1 MSREEKSDVTQ
12 SQICEIV
19 VLDGIFTKIKSKKSL
34 LPIIILL
41 LLVKVGLFW
50 WLYTFPSKIGLD
62 CNVSDPGLF
71 QKDLFGIRHRRIAL
85 LHQFFWL

>member
-34 LPIIILL
+34 LPIIIL
-41 LLVKVGLFW
+41 
-50 WLYTFPSKIGLD
+50 
-62 CNVSDPGLF
+62 
-71 QKDLFGIRHRRIAL
+71 
-85 LHQFFWL
+85 